1 MSAISSVYIPHI
13 KKDNDAEF
21 IAYIFERNLIAQ
33 VSRVAIEYNKKT
45 KKYSAF
51 VGIHAWCDTEIAYNF
66 LHRLKNPKKEARIVY
81 RDDEWWLV
89 EVNKFPH
96 KLSANKKRALT
107 IFREPHSYSRIDYPC
122 PVPPDFLPY
131 FDDED
136 LDPDQDLDCDNPDQ
150 DPALDLDRDQDA
162 IDFEEY
168 MREIEQQR
176 MLIVYEMNGLF

>member
-51 VGIHAWCDTEIAYNF
+51 VGIHSWCDTEIAYNF

-81 RDDEWWLV
+81 RDDEWWVV

-96 KLSANKKRALT
+96 KLISKASGLNKKRTLT
-107 IFREPHSYSRIDYPC
+107 IFRPLTDYSRIDYPL
-122 PVPPDFLPY
+122 PSPPDFLPD
-131 FDDED
+131 FD
-136 LDPDQDLDCDNPDQ
+136 DQDLDQ
-150 DPALDLDRDQDA
+150 DLDQDQDA
-162 IDFEEY
+162 IDFEQYLRDFHFE
-168 MREIEQQR
+168 RQH
-176 MLIVYEMNGLF
+176 IVYEMNGLF